1 MKKLLIAA
9 GLVASIALGACTTAQ
24 QADASAKLAQLQ
36 TVVNNGCLV
45 VQPSLVAA
53 AAIDPAISAAAT
65 ANGLFCAAAGAIT
78 VTSVQSLVSTGIP
91 AIERAVTASTLIPAE
106 QKPLI
111 VAALGVFQLTVANA
125 LMVYDNGAA
134 AAAPASTPVV
144 APDPASGA
152 VA

>member
-1 MKKLLIAA
+1 MKKLIAA
-9 GLVASIALGACTTAQ
+9 LAAGIVALALGACSTTQ

-36 TVVNNGCLV
+36 QVVANGCLV

-65 ANGLFCAAAGAIT
+65 ANGLFCATAGAIN
-78 VTSVQSLVSTGIP
+78 VASIQSLVSTGIP
-91 AIERAVTASTLIPAE
+91 AIEKAVTDSTLIPAE

-125 LMVYDNGAA
+125 LMVYQNAA
-134 AAAPASTPVV
+134 AASAPASEPVV
-144 APDPASGA
+144 ASEP

>member
-1 MKKLLIAA
+1 MKKLFIAA
-9 GLVASIALGACTTAQ
+9 GLVASMLFAGCSTTQ

-36 TVVNNGCLV
+36 QVVANGCMI
-45 VQPSLVAA
+45 VQPSLIAA

-65 ANGLFCAAAGAIT
+65 ANGLFCATAGAINVASIQT
-78 VTSVQSLVSTGIP
+78 LVSTGIP
-91 AIERAVTASTLIPAE
+91 AIEKAVTDSALIPAE

-125 LMVYDNGAA
+125 LMVYQNAA
-134 AAAPASTPVV
+134 AASAPASAPVV
-144 APDPASGA
+144 ASEP